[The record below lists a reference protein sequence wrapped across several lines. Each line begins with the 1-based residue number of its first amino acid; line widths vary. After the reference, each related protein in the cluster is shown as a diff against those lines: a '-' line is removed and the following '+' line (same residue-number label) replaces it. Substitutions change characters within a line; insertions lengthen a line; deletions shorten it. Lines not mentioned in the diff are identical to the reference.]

1 MDLNTLPHR
10 ACLIHLLLS
19 KLHIFPFAVCI
30 SGGVVWHQHVR
41 QITKEL
47 ILPEVTGRDYNFKWC
62 SVALQDRFKK
72 LEKKKKSGEKKRVN
86 KTWFKSLEGVSISLV
101 TSQVTHVWPTSNQLQ
116 LIASYANLILLSVIW
131 NCQQNQICIICHK
144 AQHPSLDN
152 TWWPKRRERC
162 FSHWLTINI
171 TVHFLCLKYGCGDLW
186 LWNEQINETGGN

>member
-1 MDLNTLPHR
+1 MQCASLEVLCDINMSGKSQKNWFYPR
-10 ACLIHLLLS
+10 LLVGTTTSNGVLLHCRIDS
-19 KLHIFPFAVCI
+19 KSWRKRRKV
-30 SGGVVWHQHVR
+30 G
-41 QITKEL
+41 
-47 ILPEVTGRDYNFKWC
+47 
-62 SVALQDRFKK
+62 
-72 LEKKKKSGEKKRVN
+72 KKRVN

-171 TVHFLCLKYGCGDLW
+171 TVYLLCLKYGCGDLW
-186 LWNEQINETGGN
+186 LWNEEINETGGN